1 MRFGMGLGLGLGSRG
16 GGGSTYNAA
25 TVAYLAAMGANQPT
39 AAQAAAI
46 NARIIAI
53 KAQSGLWDKLYA
65 LYFLDIHNAAA
76 ALINVKTPGTFN
88 CTNTNCTFDDYSGYV
103 PNADNEYLNT
113 GFNPATSGNV
123 DSASL
128 FCWVPDGA
136 LDNFAYLIGAYD
148 GTQAS
153 GIRRAGPGQLI
164 VNGGVNCAISSFAN
178 AASGTISGLM
188 TITRNVGAIKMYQN
202 TTEIYSAAQTK
213 AGLPN
218 ANVYI
223 GNLSGYTT
231 AENTGKLHKI
241 AGIATHLEAAD
252 VAAIYNAINSNP
264 VTA

>member
-1 MRFGMGLGLGLGSRG
+1 MSGLGLGLGLGLGSRG
-16 GGGSTYNAA
+16 GGGYDAA
-25 TVAYLAAMGANQPT
+25 TVTYLAAMGANQPT

-46 NARIIAI
+46 NARIVAI
-53 KAQSGLWDKLYA
+53 KAHTGLWDKLYA

-76 ALINVKTPGTFN
+76 ALINVKTPGIFN
-88 CTNTNCTFDDYSGYV
+88 CTNTNCTFASYAGYI
-103 PNADNEYLNT
+103 PDGDNEYLNT
-113 GFNPATSGNV
+113 GFNPSVSGNV

-128 FCWVPDGA
+128 FCWAPDGA
-136 LDNFAYLIGAYD
+136 VDSLAYLIGAYD
-148 GTQAS
+148 GTNIS
-153 GIRRAGPGQLI
+153 GLRRTQTGQLT
-164 VNGGVNCAISSFAN
+164 VNGGVNCALSSLAT

-213 AGLPN
+213 TALPN

-223 GNLSGYTT
+223 GNVSNYTT
-231 AENTGKLHKI
+231 AENTGKLHKV
-241 AGIATHLEAAD
+241 AGIGTHLEAAD